1 MAADLPES
9 VSISGAE
16 IKVTVCGI
24 SNGVLCYNLAESK
37 SLLKMCISKH
47 CHEVTGFLLWI
58 GTYCISCV
66 VQQTIRIKDLF
77 SLVVYDDSCV
87 GEIRHVKSIKGVQS
101 LVEEICK
108 VTESKLNFE
117 SVRYEIQFLLCSCNI
132 ESSERKKI
140 ARKHRYSSFEYC
152 EMEPVKKKV
161 TFSYKEKR
169 NKADRG
175 IDFCIEQF
183 RNKIREGPC
192 YICCVCNRLL
202 YRRSVII
209 FCKSKYLCINFFS
222 VQSSFDGKE
231 YICKTCH
238 LKVKDG
244 KLPCQAVVNN
254 MFVDEIPRELATL
267 EKLEQ
272 ILIAQRIV
280 FEKIIVMP
288 KGQQRKIKG
297 AICNVPVECDQTCSV
312 LPRPSERSGII
323 MLKLKRKLE
332 FKGYVYFEAVR
343 PEFIL
348 ESLIWLKSHNV
359 LYKDIKIDVNNI
371 DQSFTCLEEE
381 NNNEEE
387 GNMNDGEL
395 VRLRDVN
402 SNSRLV
408 DNNMETDACND
419 NEENDDPQI
428 EYQSSVSETC
438 LQSRIPNYRVGDGS
452 DKHSTGIEVYSIAPG
467 EDKQPL
473 SFFSDK
479 QSEELA
485 FPVLFP
491 KGRFG
496 YMAEREVKL
505 SVGKYFNARLLHY
518 SGRFASNAEYLFF
531 AQFIIEQKK
540 ISEQI
545 NIALKKV
552 CGQRVTASQLKSNP
566 QMLQNLICQEQ
577 AYLFLQQIRGSPPY
591 WQKFMYEILGMVK
604 QLGIPTWFMTLSCA
618 DLRWPELFQIIAK
631 MQGRSMCNEEVE
643 SLSYNEKCQ
652 MLNTN
657 PVIVAKHFQY
667 RVETFFTEILLSDT
681 NPIGKIVYYALR
693 IEFQMRGSPHL
704 HALIWTS
711 DCPKLDCDNK
721 DTYIDYIDKH
731 VQAFVPSKE
740 TDGELHELVN
750 MYQRHS
756 HSKSCRKYKNVQ
768 CRFHFG
774 KFFTDRTIV
783 AEPLSEELD
792 ESMKSKMLQN
802 RNEILSLVK
811 QKIDDVLNPS
821 LSTYNSLLTEDD
833 IFTSIG
839 ISKDQYLSALS
850 ISSDSNYELHLKR
863 SLDSCFI
870 NNYFIAGLKG
880 FGANVDLQ
888 PVFDHY
894 KCITYVCSYFTKD
907 ETQCLQA
914 IMNAAKEA
922 KAGNMEIR
930 EGLRKIGAAF
940 LSSREVSSQ
949 ECVYRCMPEL
959 WLRKIFPRTVFVNT
973 DLPDK
978 RVRVAKTQQELEELD
993 DESTD
998 IFKSNIIERYKLR
1011 PTSIAAVNDLC
1022 LCEFAAYYYKEY
1034 KKKSCDEASD
1044 AQPEVLTDDTIE
1056 IQHSSTN
1063 SDLSLPRQ
1071 IKLINS
1077 GEIMKCRKIKA
1088 VIRYH
1093 TPNKR
1098 KEPEVF
1104 FHHLLMLYYPWRDEG
1119 DLCGKEGSYISKFY
1133 ERDVQAIV
1141 EHNRAMFEP
1150 NAEAVSDA
1158 LQWLR
1163 NNNGNVIHSFDCIN
1177 DQENEDI
1184 QLDAE
1189 EEQSEDCFN
1198 EQLPSHFDVQCQ
1210 STKNKNRM
1218 SLIIHNQPS
1227 EVSDDELRESVRLL
1241 TSEQREAFDV
1251 VFSWCRDSMKNL
1263 NSLRPKA
1270 LKPIYLFLSGG
1281 GGCGKSFL
1289 IKTIYH
1295 TVTKTF
1301 RYAPTNLERP
1311 TVLLMAPT
1319 GVAAINIEGTTINSA
1334 LAIPKNAGYKLPA
1347 MSDPKKTQMR
1357 LLLSEVKL
1365 LIIDEISMVSNV
1377 TLLHIHQRLQEIFG
1391 TSGSVLFGGKSIIA
1405 VGDLFQLE
1413 PIRSKPVFENYK
1425 DDTLN
1430 ICHPWHVF
1438 QMIELRKVMRQKDDK
1453 RFTDLLNRLRVG
1465 SQTDEDI
1472 QLIQSR
1478 SINSSDPNY
1487 PHDVLHIWAEN
1498 NPVNQYN
1505 NMRLQEIN
1513 KPLFYLRATDQYPA
1527 NVSEQEI
1534 ENLLGRQRSETG
1546 GLDFEISVKETA
1558 RVMLTTNIDIADR
1571 LINGQLGTIMRINVS
1586 PITQNPTIIYI
1597 KFDDSKAGK
1606 NRINKSNNQ
1615 FAKKYN
1621 FVPIEPILARFKV
1634 RPEKTSSPEIQRV
1647 QFPIT
1652 LAWAC
1657 TVHKV
1662 QGLTLDKI
1670 VVSLSLHGQKYF
1682 NYGQIYVAISRC
1694 KTLEGIHILGNIKD
1708 KHVRV
1713 NSKVHEEYERLRR
1726 TSFINKPAIVRKNEE
1741 SIIITVLNIRSLL
1754 KHSVDIKFDG
1764 NINDSDLLLLTE
1776 TQLFPEIDDEQIRDN
1791 LPYTL
1796 HREDNVSDKFCSLA
1810 LCTKSNIEIRQ
1821 YEYFPA
1827 LNVVK
1832 FVAVDTNTKFQ
1843 QTIVLLYRKQRSN
1856 ISDFV
1861 EGIRYLLLSDN
1872 VDILLGDFNINYFS
1886 NDDMKGLQLL
1896 TNSLNYAQVVQ
1907 SPTFISSGSLLDH
1920 VYVKSVA
1927 LPMVEHS
1934 VISCYYSDHEAVKVR
1949 VKVH

>member
-1 MAADLPES
+1 
-9 VSISGAE
+9 
-16 IKVTVCGI
+16 
-24 SNGVLCYNLAESK
+24 
-37 SLLKMCISKH
+37 
-47 CHEVTGFLLWI
+47 
-58 GTYCISCV
+58 
-66 VQQTIRIKDLF
+66 
-77 SLVVYDDSCV
+77 
-87 GEIRHVKSIKGVQS
+87 
-101 LVEEICK
+101 
-108 VTESKLNFE
+108 
-117 SVRYEIQFLLCSCNI
+117 
-132 ESSERKKI
+132 
-140 ARKHRYSSFEYC
+140 
-152 EMEPVKKKV
+152 
-161 TFSYKEKR
+161 
-169 NKADRG
+169 
-175 IDFCIEQF
+175 
-183 RNKIREGPC
+183 
-192 YICCVCNRLL
+192 
-202 YRRSVII
+202 
-209 FCKSKYLCINFFS
+209 
-222 VQSSFDGKE
+222 
-231 YICKTCH
+231 
-238 LKVKDG
+238 
-244 KLPCQAVVNN
+244 
-254 MFVDEIPRELATL
+254 
-267 EKLEQ
+267 
-272 ILIAQRIV
+272 
-280 FEKIIVMP
+280 
-288 KGQQRKIKG
+288 
-297 AICNVPVECDQTCSV
+297 
-312 LPRPSERSGII
+312 

-343 PEFIL
+343 PELIL
-348 ESLIWLKSHNV
+348 EALMWLKSNNV
-359 LYKDIKIDVNNI
+359 LYKDIQMDVNNI
-371 DQSFTCLEEE
+371 DQSFTCLEED

-395 VRLRDVN
+395 VCLRDVD

-408 DNNMETDACND
+408 DNNMETDAGSD

-438 LQSRIPNYRVGDGS
+438 LQSRIPNYRVSNGS

-473 SFFSDK
+473 SFVSDK

-491 KGRFG
+491 RGRFG
-496 YMAEREVKL
+496 YVAEREVKL

-618 DLRWPELFQIIAK
+618 DLRWPELFQIIAR
-631 MQGRSMCNEEVE
+631 MQGRSMCNKEVE
-643 SLSYNEKCQ
+643 GLSYNEKCQ

-721 DTYIDYIDKH
+721 GTYIDYIDKH

-783 AEPLSEELD
+783 AEPLFEELD

-802 RNEILSLVK
+802 RNQILSLVK
-811 QKIDDVLNPS
+811 QKIDEVLNPS
-821 LSTYNSLLTEDD
+821 LSTYNSLLTDND

-907 ETQCLQA
+907 ETQCSQA
-914 IMNAAKEA
+914 IMNAAKEG

-1011 PTSIAAVNDLC
+1011 PTSIVAVNDLC
-1022 LCEFAAYYYKEY
+1022 LAEFAAYYYKEY

-1119 DLCGKEGSYISKFY
+1119 
-1133 ERDVQAIV
+1133 
-1141 EHNRAMFEP
+1141 
-1150 NAEAVSDA
+1150 
-1158 LQWLR
+1158 
-1163 NNNGNVIHSFDCIN
+1163 
-1177 DQENEDI
+1177 
-1184 QLDAE
+1184 
-1189 EEQSEDCFN
+1189 
-1198 EQLPSHFDVQCQ
+1198 
-1210 STKNKNRM
+1210 
-1218 SLIIHNQPS
+1218 
-1227 EVSDDELRESVRLL
+1227 
-1241 TSEQREAFDV
+1241 
-1251 VFSWCRDSMKNL
+1251 
-1263 NSLRPKA
+1263 
-1270 LKPIYLFLSGG
+1270 
-1281 GGCGKSFL
+1281 
-1289 IKTIYH
+1289 
-1295 TVTKTF
+1295 
-1301 RYAPTNLERP
+1301 
-1311 TVLLMAPT
+1311 
-1319 GVAAINIEGTTINSA
+1319 
-1334 LAIPKNAGYKLPA
+1334 
-1347 MSDPKKTQMR
+1347 
-1357 LLLSEVKL
+1357 
-1365 LIIDEISMVSNV
+1365 
-1377 TLLHIHQRLQEIFG
+1377 
-1391 TSGSVLFGGKSIIA
+1391 
-1405 VGDLFQLE
+1405 
-1413 PIRSKPVFENYK
+1413 
-1425 DDTLN
+1425 
-1430 ICHPWHVF
+1430 
-1438 QMIELRKVMRQKDDK
+1438 
-1453 RFTDLLNRLRVG
+1453 
-1465 SQTDEDI
+1465 
-1472 QLIQSR
+1472 
-1478 SINSSDPNY
+1478 
-1487 PHDVLHIWAEN
+1487 
-1498 NPVNQYN
+1498 
-1505 NMRLQEIN
+1505 
-1513 KPLFYLRATDQYPA
+1513 
-1527 NVSEQEI
+1527 
-1534 ENLLGRQRSETG
+1534 
-1546 GLDFEISVKETA
+1546 GL
-1558 RVMLTTNIDIADR
+1558 
-1571 LINGQLGTIMRINVS
+1571 
-1586 PITQNPTIIYI
+1586 
-1597 KFDDSKAGK
+1597 
-1606 NRINKSNNQ
+1606 
-1615 FAKKYN
+1615 
-1621 FVPIEPILARFKV
+1621 
-1634 RPEKTSSPEIQRV
+1634 
-1647 QFPIT
+1647 
-1652 LAWAC
+1652 
-1657 TVHKV
+1657 
-1662 QGLTLDKI
+1662 
-1670 VVSLSLHGQKYF
+1670 
-1682 NYGQIYVAISRC
+1682 
-1694 KTLEGIHILGNIKD
+1694 
-1708 KHVRV
+1708 
-1713 NSKVHEEYERLRR
+1713 
-1726 TSFINKPAIVRKNEE
+1726 
-1741 SIIITVLNIRSLL
+1741 
-1754 KHSVDIKFDG
+1754 
-1764 NINDSDLLLLTE
+1764 
-1776 TQLFPEIDDEQIRDN
+1776 
-1791 LPYTL
+1791 
-1796 HREDNVSDKFCSLA
+1796 
-1810 LCTKSNIEIRQ
+1810 
-1821 YEYFPA
+1821 
-1827 LNVVK
+1827 
-1832 FVAVDTNTKFQ
+1832 
-1843 QTIVLLYRKQRSN
+1843 
-1856 ISDFV
+1856 
-1861 EGIRYLLLSDN
+1861 
-1872 VDILLGDFNINYFS
+1872 
-1886 NDDMKGLQLL
+1886 
-1896 TNSLNYAQVVQ
+1896 
-1907 SPTFISSGSLLDH
+1907 
-1920 VYVKSVA
+1920 
-1927 LPMVEHS
+1927 
-1934 VISCYYSDHEAVKVR
+1934 
-1949 VKVH
+1949 